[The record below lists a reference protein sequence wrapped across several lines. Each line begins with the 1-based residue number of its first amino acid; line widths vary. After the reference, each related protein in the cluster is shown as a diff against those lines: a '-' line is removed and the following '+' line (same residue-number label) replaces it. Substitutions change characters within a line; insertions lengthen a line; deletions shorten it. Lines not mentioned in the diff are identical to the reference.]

1 MKKTKSIKNI
11 IREEYLKCVK
21 DPVYFMK
28 KYCQIQHPTRGRI
41 PFDLYKFQERTLE
54 QFQHNDYNI
63 ILKSRQLGIST
74 ISAGYSLW
82 LMLFHQDKNVLVI
95 ATKQDVAKNLVT
107 KVREMHMY
115 LPSWLKG
122 TTVEDNKLSLRF
134 KNGSQIKAVSSS
146 GDAGRSEALSLL
158 VIDEAAFIDKI
169 EEIWASAQQTLATGG
184 KCIALSTP
192 NGVGNW
198 FHKTWVKAE
207 EGTNNF
213 NTIRLHWSVHPE
225 RDKPWREEQD
235 ELLGPKMAAQECDCD
250 FVSSGHN
257 VVDPTIIEWYF
268 STHAQDPIETR
279 GFDGN
284 YWIWENCN
292 YNKDY
297 MVVADVAR
305 GDGSDFSTFQV
316 VDVENVTQVAEY
328 RGQLTPKDFGNM
340 LVSVATEYNDAL
352 LVIENASVG
361 FGAIQSAIDRDY
373 KNLYYTYKQDG
384 IVDATTQLTKGYDL
398 KDKSQMTPGFTTSSK
413 TRPLLISKLDIYLRE
428 KVSII
433 RSKRL
438 LEELRVFIWNG
449 SKAEAQRGY
458 NDDLVMAFSIGM
470 WVRDTAL
477 KLKQQGIE
485 LDKLAISKI
494 GKSNSSGIYTNN
506 MSGQNPWQM
515 QNGRGGEEDLTW
527 LIK

>member
-1 MKKTKSIKNI
+1 MKKTKSLKHIIKD
-11 IREEYLKCVK
+11 EYVKCAQ

-41 PFDLYKFQERTLE
+41 PFNLYKFQERSLE

-82 LMLFHQDKNVLVI
+82 MMLFQEDKNVLVI
-95 ATKQDVAKNLVT
+95 ATKQEVAKNLVT
-107 KVREMHMY
+107 KVREMHNY

-158 VIDEAAFIDKI
+158 IIDEAAFIKGI
-169 EEIWASAQQTLATGG
+169 EEIWASSQQTLATGG
-184 KCIALSTP
+184 KAIILSTP
-192 NGVGNW
+192 NGIGNF

-207 EGTNNF
+207 EGANTF

-225 RDKPWREEQD
+225 RDKKWREDQD
-235 ELLGPKMAAQECDCD
+235 ELLGPKLAAQECDCD
-250 FVSSGHN
+250 FISSGN
-257 VVDPTIIEWYF
+257 SVVDGTLLEWYND
-268 STHAQDPIETR
+268 TYQQEPKEKR

-284 YWIWENCN
+284 YWIWEACD
-292 YNKDY
+292 YSKDY

-305 GDGSDFSTFQV
+305 GDGSDYSTFHV
-316 VDVENVTQVAEY
+316 LDVENVSQVAEY

-340 LVSVATEYNDAL
+340 LVGVATEYNDAL

-361 FGAIQSAIDRDY
+361 FGAIQSAIDRNY

-384 IVDATTQLTKGYDL
+384 VTDATTQLTKGYDL
-398 KDKSQMTPGFTTSSK
+398 KDKSQMTPGFTTSAK

-428 KVSII
+428 KACII
-433 RSKRL
+433 RSNRL
-438 LEELRVFIWNG
+438 LQELRVFVWNG

-485 LDKLAISKI
+485 LDKLALNKI
-494 GKSNSSGIYTNN
+494 GKSAGGIYTNTGLN
-506 MSGQNPWQM
+506 SNPWKQ
-515 QNGRGGEEDLTW
+515 QLGGGKDEDLTW

>member
-1 MKKTKSIKNI
+1 MKKTKGLKQVIKD
-11 IREEYLKCVK
+11 EYIKCAQ
-21 DPVYFMK
+21 DPVYFMR

-41 PFDLYKFQERTLE
+41 PFNLYQFQERSLE
-54 QFQHNDYNI
+54 QFKHYDYNI

-82 LMLFHQDKNVLVI
+82 LMLFQQDKNVLVI
-95 ATKQDVAKNLVT
+95 ATKQEVAKNLVT
-107 KVREMHMY
+107 KVREMHNY

-122 TTVEDNKLSLRF
+122 VTVEDNKLSLRF

-158 VIDEAAFIDKI
+158 IIDEAAFIKGV

-184 KCIALSTP
+184 KAIVLSTP
-192 NGVGNW
+192 NGIGNF
-198 FHKTWVKAE
+198 FHKTWEKAE
-207 EGTNNF
+207 EGTNSF

-225 RDKPWREEQD
+225 RNQDWRNEQD
-235 ELLGPKMAAQECDCD
+235 ELLGPKLASQECDCD
-250 FVSSGHN
+250 FISSGN
-257 VVDPTIIEWYF
+257 SVVDGSLLEWF
-268 STHAQDPIETR
+268 KDSQMQNPKEQR

-284 YWIWENCN
+284 YWIWESCDYTKN
-292 YNKDY
+292 Y

-305 GDGSDFSTFQV
+305 GDGSDYSTFHV
-316 VDVENVTQVAEY
+316 LDVETVTQVAEY

-340 LVSVATEYNDAL
+340 LVGVATEYNDAL

-384 IVDATTQLTKGYDL
+384 VTDATTQLTKGYDL
-398 KDKSQMTPGFTTSSK
+398 KSRSQMTPGFTTSSK

-428 KVSII
+428 KGCVI

-438 LEELRVFIWNG
+438 LEELRVFVWNG

-485 LDKLAISKI
+485 LDKLAINRI
-494 GKSNSSGIYTNN
+494 GKSSGGIYTNTGLN
-506 MSGQNPWQM
+506 KNQWSQKI
-515 QNGRGGEEDLTW
+515 NGSDEDLTW

>member
-1 MKKTKSIKNI
+1 MKKTKSLKHIIKD
-11 IREEYLKCVK
+11 EYVKCAQ

-41 PFDLYKFQERTLE
+41 PFNLYKFQERSLE
-54 QFQHNDYNI
+54 QFQHHEYNI

-82 LMLFHQDKNVLVI
+82 MMLFQQDKNVLVI
-95 ATKQDVAKNLVT
+95 ATKQEVAKNLVT
-107 KVREMHMY
+107 KVREMHNY

-158 VIDEAAFIDKI
+158 IIDEAAFIKGI
-169 EEIWASAQQTLATGG
+169 EEIWASSQQTLATGG
-184 KCIALSTP
+184 KAIILSTP
-192 NGVGNW
+192 NGIGNF

-207 EGTNNF
+207 EGANTF

-225 RDKPWREEQD
+225 RDKNWREDQD
-235 ELLGPKMAAQECDCD
+235 ELLGPKLAAQECDCD
-250 FVSSGHN
+250 FISSGN
-257 VVDPTIIEWYF
+257 SVVDGTLLEWYKD
-268 STHAQDPIETR
+268 THQQEPKEKR

-284 YWIWENCN
+284 YWIWEACD
-292 YNKDY
+292 YSKDY

-305 GDGSDFSTFQV
+305 GDGSDYSTFHV
-316 VDVENVTQVAEY
+316 LDVENVSQVAEY

-340 LVSVATEYNDAL
+340 LVGVATEYNDAL

-361 FGAIQSAIDRDY
+361 FGAIQSAIDRNY

-384 IVDATTQLTKGYDL
+384 VTDATTQLTKGYDL
-398 KDKSQMTPGFTTSSK
+398 KDKSQMTPGFTTSAK

-428 KVSII
+428 KACTI
-433 RSKRL
+433 RSNRL
-438 LEELRVFIWNG
+438 LQELRVFVWNG

-485 LDKLAISKI
+485 LDKLALNKI
-494 GKSNSSGIYTNN
+494 GKSAGGIYTNTGLN
-506 MSGQNPWQM
+506 SDPWKQ
-515 QNGRGGEEDLTW
+515 RLGGGKDEDLTW